1 MPIKFKNGRMV
12 KKSIIPVQQPPPPI
26 QQQNDEDE
34 EVKKPVPTSKSILQ
48 DIKKMKIEEKSHK
61 SVSDESRDA
70 RLKKFVSLKVI

>member
-1 MPIKFKNGRMV
+1 MRSFLREMEEKFIDLENDEH
-12 KKSIIPVQQPPPPI
+12 
-26 QQQNDEDE
+26 DEDE

-61 SVSDESRDA
+61 SVSDESKEA